1 MVCRSQRRFQITDMA
16 LESKFKV
23 THTKTCL
30 WLKTQIIIIIIIIII
45 IMTESVHIGT
55 MVAYHV
61 LITSKVSEGLRIRS
75 KVKV

>member
-1 MVCRSQRRFQITDMA
+1 MVCRSQRRFQITDMT

-30 WLKTQIIIIIIIIII
+30 WLKTQIIIIIIL
-45 IMTESVHIGT
+45 TESVHFGT